1 MSETDFGV
9 MLEKLDLHEIER
21 LKLAKEAL
29 TWLDGRRRALQE
41 QISAVDEQ
49 IAEIKAGRL
58 DPSSVLP
65 RNETATTT
73 EKQPRKRRQ
82 QEGSLTSRVVEVLRG
97 KEDGMGIKEIVKA
110 ILETG
115 YETSSKN
122 FRQQV
127 AVVLGKMDEVERVG
141 YGVYRLKAAK

>member
-1 MSETDFGV
+1 
-9 MLEKLDLHEIER
+9 
-21 LKLAKEAL
+21 
-29 TWLDGRRRALQE
+29 
-41 QISAVDEQ
+41 
-49 IAEIKAGRL
+49 
-58 DPSSVLP
+58 
-65 RNETATTT
+65 
-73 EKQPRKRRQ
+73 
-82 QEGSLTSRVVEVLRG
+82 LTSRVVEVLRG